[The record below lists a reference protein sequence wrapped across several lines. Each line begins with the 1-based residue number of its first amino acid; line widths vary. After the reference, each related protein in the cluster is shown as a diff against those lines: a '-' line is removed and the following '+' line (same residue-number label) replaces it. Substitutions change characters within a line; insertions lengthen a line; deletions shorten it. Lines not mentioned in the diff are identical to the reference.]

1 MTSELLSGP
10 DLGAGFLHQLSLDRD
25 GERTSVTYH
34 AQDGGPDANGPPK
47 GPLDAFGF
55 VHPPVPCMFGGPRC
69 WHRRFLLP
77 FTAIPRA
84 RQAYNRNRFVLEAML
99 DQEYDHVA
107 VPVEEALDEL
117 LRRISDLLA
126 RDRIDWYI
134 GGSMAARLLGAR
146 IAPRDIDLG
155 TTRAGVDRM
164 ATLLAE
170 FLIEPV
176 APTDWPSSGIVH
188 AARAFV
194 GTLKDG
200 ARVEWAVPIE
210 PRSPVLFDEWSGRPE
225 TVRTVEASFHGHSV
239 RVSRPEY
246 ALVRAHEKH
255 RAADAIAVAE
265 VIRELGP
272 DGPLLDALLARS
284 ALSEPRRQELRRQT
298 LGDRLG

>member
-25 GERTSVTYH
+25 GERMAVTYH
-34 AQDGGPDANGPPK
+34 AQDGGADANGPPK
-47 GPLDAFGF
+47 GPLDVFGF
-55 VHPPVPCMFGGPRC
+55 VHPTVPCMFGGPRC
-69 WHRRFLLP
+69 WHRRFLVP

-99 DQEYDHVA
+99 GQEYDHA
-107 VPVEEALDEL
+107 PVPVDAALHEL
-117 LRRISDLLA
+117 VPRISDMLA
-126 RDRIDWYI
+126 RDRIEWYI
-134 GGSMAARLLGAR
+134 GGSTAARLLGAR
-146 IAPRDIDLG
+146 ITPRDIDLG
-155 TTRAGVDRM
+155 TTRAGVDRIG
-164 ATLLAE
+164 TLLAE

-200 ARVEWAVPIE
+200 VRVEWAVPIE
-210 PRSPVLFDEWSGRPE
+210 PRGPVPFDEWSGRIA
-225 TVRTVEASFHGHSV
+225 TARTVEASFRGHPV

-246 ALVRAHEKH
+246 ALVRAHEKR
-255 RAADAIAVAE
+255 RAEDAAAIAE
-265 VIRELGP
+265 VVRRLGP
-272 DGPLLDALLARS
+272 DGPLLDALLGRS
-284 ALSEPRRQELRRQT
+284 TLSEPRRQELRRQT